1 MTCRVW
7 RDSRAP
13 RGDCQLRDWEGHS
26 REKTTVL
33 RSPDT
38 GAGRSP
44 VSPRRHSTPR
54 PRPAPQSQTAWEGA
68 EGGPPGPRTA
78 RSRRRGPWRE
88 GAAGCL
94 TRRGR
99 RAGPQRGR
107 AGRVGRR
114 SSRGERAGAARAGPP
129 SLRRQVSGARADE
142 PPPPPLSAAGAVRR
156 PPAPAGAASPRP
168 PLALRPG
175 TRSWAGP
182 GPVAVP
188 PPPHS
193 GARSPAPRV
202 PPLRCTRGP
211 GPAAAALPLPP
222 PLPHLKPAPR
232 HRTSGPGLPL
242 GQWPSSSSGKARLG
256 GAAGTKA
263 ANHSHRP
270 LRDAVRPTP
279 LLSQRGAGS
288 H

>member
-54 PRPAPQSQTAWEGA
+54 PRPAPRSQTAWEGA

-107 AGRVGRR
+107 AGRAGRR

-182 GPVAVP
+182 GRARPC
-188 PPPHS
+188 S
-193 GARSPAPRV
+193 GAAAA
-202 PPLRCTRGP
+202 PLRRSLTRAE
-211 GPAAAALPLPP
+211 GPAAPLHARPRPRRRRSPSTPATAPFKARPSASHIRTWPSPRPMAVQFFREGSARRGGGDKGSQSQPP
-222 PLPHLKPAPR
+222 PSP
-232 HRTSGPGLPL
+232 
-242 GQWPSSSSGKARLG
+242 
-256 GAAGTKA
+256 
-263 ANHSHRP
+263 
-270 LRDAVRPTP
+270 
-279 LLSQRGAGS
+279 
-288 H
+288 